1 MDLEQYIGKL
11 ESASAINWRENSLD
25 SVKNIWVN
33 INQKTITN
41 WLVIDKNVN
50 NQIIFYL
57 ARSERFTGDLNK
69 GILLIGNTGS
79 GKTRMM
85 KSLSLAM
92 GYLHRFRF
100 LIYSGNEIE
109 KAFRN
114 ETEIES
120 QLTQKMF
127 GIDDLGE
134 EHNKVKVYG
143 TDINVGV
150 EVLSNRYNLMIKNG
164 SLTFATTNL
173 TRAMLLKKYGAR
185 IDSRIDE
192 MFNVFTVTGDDLRKK
207 ITHE

>member
-1 MDLEQYIGKL
+1 MELNQYLGKL
-11 ESASAINWRENSLD
+11 ESESAITWRENSLE
-25 SVKNIWVN
+25 VCKNTWVN
-33 INQKTITN
+33 INQKTINN
-41 WLVIDKNVN
+41 WRVIDRGLN
-50 NQIIFYL
+50 NQIVFYL
-57 ARSERFTGDLNK
+57 ARSLKFKGDLNK

-114 ETEIES
+114 ETEIET

-134 EHNKVKVYG
+134 EHNNVKVYG

-192 MFNVFTVTGDDLRKK
+192 MFNVFTLTGDDLRKVN
-207 ITHE
+207 

>member
-1 MDLEQYIGKL
+1 MIH
-11 ESASAINWRENSLD
+11 
-25 SVKNIWVN
+25 
-33 INQKTITN
+33 
-41 WLVIDKNVN
+41 
-50 NQIIFYL
+50 
-57 ARSERFTGDLNK
+57 
-69 GILLIGNTGS
+69 LIVGNTGS

-134 EHNKVKVYG
+134 EHNNVKVYG

-207 ITHE
+207 

>member
-1 MDLEQYIGKL
+1 MQLNQYLGKL
-11 ESASAINWRENSLD
+11 QSEQAIHWRENSLE
-25 SVKNIWVN
+25 VCKNTWVN
-33 INQKTITN
+33 INQKTINN
-41 WLVIDKNVN
+41 WRVIDRGLN
-50 NQIIFYL
+50 NQIVFYL
-57 ARSERFTGDLNK
+57 ARSLKFKGDLNK

-114 ETEIES
+114 ETEIET

-134 EHNKVKVYG
+134 EHNNVKVYG

-192 MFNVFTVTGDDLRKK
+192 MFNVFTLTGDDLRKVN
-207 ITHE
+207 

>member
-1 MDLEQYIGKL
+1 
-11 ESASAINWRENSLD
+11 
-25 SVKNIWVN
+25 
-33 INQKTITN
+33 
-41 WLVIDKNVN
+41 
-50 NQIIFYL
+50 
-57 ARSERFTGDLNK
+57 
-69 GILLIGNTGS
+69 
-79 GKTRMM
+79 
-85 KSLSLAM
+85 M